1 MATDNTTVYNALG
14 DLPTNYQ
21 AFEDDTTSATDADK
35 ERADSLKALYENE
48 DAIVNMCSVVGA
60 VIWQSWQKRSSTTK
74 QNNLFNAIAAIIAED
89 SKNSGTTNSTSS
101 WEAKLENF
109 FNFSWIDK
117 WFGKNKK
124 EQVEHLSEFQQQAL
138 TSLQN
143 IDKIMSMITF
153 DATTDDNIAE
163 IALVTTDLHDKLE
176 TFINEQLSGTSLVI
190 DGLVDISDAINSQ
203 QTAASELILDSII
216 EMTTSINDLKDKVID
231 LLSDVYL
238 QMLDSSP
245 ATSSTSVSNFIE
257 ADTNKVALA
266 LSDVQTI
273 VDAVLEDTIKNL
285 ALIASTTESIL
296 EHLQQNEAVNV
307 PAQKDI
313 NEPLKLSIE
322 GKEAVVSAY
331 DNLLGT
337 LSTLTDKKKASIYRG
352 LAMLDDIVDKL
363 AKVNPK
369 FEKTLNQTAD
379 IAISVG
385 TKIKE
390 NSNAIEQL
398 NVLIGRLEIFVNTGS
413 KIGGAIAKFGLS
425 MVAFA
430 GSLFLMTKLVTLE
443 SLGIFALTALTI
455 YGSMKLFEK
464 VDAAQVLKVSASL
477 LIFSAG
483 LATLALTLSLVP
495 KVLDANALLNVA
507 LVGMTVVGLIYAIRW
522 AKPAQFGKEV
532 LLLSASVAT
541 LVLAFALG
549 GEVMRESWQDALMIV
564 SFVVALGVAVGFA
577 NRIAGG
583 KTADG
588 KGMALGVMGISASIA
603 ILGLAI
609 WGWHQVVPS
618 WEYAIAPV
626 GCMLALAGAMA
637 VVGKTVG
644 SGKDALN
651 IGIGMALMS
660 ASVGILA
667 LALLPWNLVDTE
679 SAVKAGIG
687 VAMIATALGVLN
699 AFGNKRGGI
708 MQSAIGLAIASAS
721 VAVLGAAL
729 LIWNNVDTESAVT
742 AGLFLA
748 ALTGAVL
755 LLGKDSKSSMLGG
768 VALAIAAASTVIFA
782 TGLLMAQDVP
792 LEAYLQFGLFIAAV
806 SGTAIGLGAVA
817 SMALLGG
824 AALLV
829 IGGATLVFA
838 NAMQKVGDSNIEW
851 SQIGQLATIMGG
863 LALVATGVGNPFTV
877 GFTLAGAAALA
888 VVGTATL
895 QFAKAIKAV
904 SDTNL
909 SPKELQNIGDSLA
922 SFIDIV
928 LTAISRNSDKLK
940 DAEKGIEALSDLGT
954 LIYNLSEGL
963 KGMADLVFP
972 KYGVR
977 NGKLVITDIIDMNEA
992 IPKIGANI
1000 AVLLKA
1006 LEEPLIRIGEQG
1018 AWYSGGNK
1026 VKRGIDALAGIGDVF
1041 VPLAEG
1047 IIKMSQLQF
1056 VQYEVK
1062 DGKLVPVRVF
1072 TEEETE
1078 QAIKS
1083 IGPNIAMLL
1092 SALEEPLAKIG
1103 ESGTWFNKNHTKK
1116 GVQALAEIGKVFS
1129 PITDLL
1135 DAVSKNPKFSNDW
1148 IKEEF
1153 NPAINGI
1160 LTTISDIAK
1169 RVNDSDEIDIDL
1181 LKERIET
1188 LDSLVGMYKKIGQ
1201 QATDNVKFAD
1211 SFKQVNSSLDKL
1223 NLDKLSKFVTQF
1235 KTLQSKSIVDSIT
1248 GLAQSINGPLTAAL
1262 EKLFAK
1268 LEQAINKLNLP
1279 VGQSASSNMPALSTN
1294 FAQTTNSNNSQTQKL
1309 PIQSFGSGKEIPED
1323 VNLSDVYMI
1332 LSELYDTIT
1341 GVGIRVY

>member
-1 MATDNTTVYNALG
+1 MATDSSTVYNALG

-21 AFEDDTTSATDADK
+21 AFENDSTSATDSDK
-35 ERADSLKALYENE
+35 ERADSLKQLYENE

-60 VIWQSWQKRSSTTK
+60 VIWQSWQKRGSTNK

-89 SKNSGTTNSTSS
+89 SKSGNANSNSS
-101 WEAKLENF
+101 WEAKLESF
-109 FNFSWIDK
+109 FNFGWIDK
-117 WFGKNKK
+117 WFGKNKQ
-124 EQVEHLSEFQQQAL
+124 EQVETLTSFQQEAL

-143 IDKIMSMITF
+143 IDKVLSMMTF
-153 DATTDDNIAE
+153 DKTTDDNIAE
-163 IALVTTDLHDKLE
+163 IA
-176 TFINEQLSGTSLVI
+176 
-190 DGLVDISDAINSQ
+190 
-203 QTAASELILDSII
+203 TAATDIHNVLSKFIDNETAANDVMLEGFVELGNSVN
-216 EMTTSINDLKDKVID
+216 EFKVKVLKALNAKDFEG
-231 LLSDVYL
+231 
-238 QMLDSSP
+238 
-245 ATSSTSVSNFIE
+245 STSVSNWFE
-257 ADTNKVALA
+257 ADLQQTNVYLA
-266 LSDVQTI
+266 S
-273 VDAVLEDTIKNL
+273 
-285 ALIASTTESIL
+285 IANTTQSIL
-296 EHLQQNEAVNV
+296 NELQQIDSGKSSFQQ
-307 PAQKDI
+307 AQNA
-313 NEPLKLSIE
+313 NEPIKLSIE

-337 LSTLTDKKKASIYRG
+337 LSTLTEKKRATIYRG

-363 AKVNPK
+363 AKINPK

-390 NSNAIEQL
+390 NSGAIDQL
-398 NVLIGRLEIFVNTGS
+398 NVLIGKLETFVNTGA
-413 KIGGAIAKFGLS
+413 KIGGAIAKFGLGI
-425 MVAFA
+425 VAFA
-430 GSLFLMTKLVTLE
+430 GSVFLMSKMVTLE
-443 SLGIFALTALTI
+443 SLGMFALTALAVW
-455 YGSMKLFEK
+455 GSMKLFET
-464 VDAAQVLKVSASL
+464 VDAAQVLKVTASL
-477 LIFSAG
+477 ALFSVS

-495 KVLDANALLNVA
+495 QVLNAEALVNIALLGV
-507 LVGMTVVGLIYAIRW
+507 TVVGLIYMVRW
-522 AKPAQFGKEV
+522 AKPAEFGKEV
-532 LLLSASVAT
+532 LLLSAGVAT

-549 GEVMRESWQDALMIV
+549 GQVMRESWQDAMMIV
-564 SFVVALGVAVGFA
+564 SFVLALGVAVGLA

-626 GCMLALAGAMA
+626 GCMIALAGAMA
-637 VVGKTVG
+637 LVGKMVG

-651 IGIGMALMS
+651 IGIGMAIMS

-679 SAVKAGIG
+679 SAIKAAVG
-687 VAMIATALGVLN
+687 VAIIATSLGVLN
-699 AFGNKRGGI
+699 ALGNKQGGI

-721 VAVLGAAL
+721 VAVLGASL
-729 LIWNNVDTESAVT
+729 LIWNNVSTESAVT
-742 AGLFLA
+742 AGIFLA

-755 LLGKDSKSSMLGG
+755 LLGKDAKSSMLGG
-768 VALAIAAASTVIFA
+768 TALAIAAVSTVIFA
-782 TGLLMAQDVP
+782 AGLIMAQNVP

-806 SGTAIGLGAVA
+806 SGAAIGLGAVA

-877 GFTLAGAAALA
+877 AFTLAGAAALV

-922 SFIDIV
+922 SFIDVV
-928 LTAISRNSDKLK
+928 LTAISKNSDKLK
-940 DAEKGIEALSDLGT
+940 DAKAGIEALADLGT

-972 KYGVR
+972 KYSVKD
-977 NGKLVITDIIDMNEA
+977 GKLVITGIVDMNEA
-992 IPKIGANI
+992 VPKIGQNI
-1000 AVLLKA
+1000 GVLL
-1006 LEEPLIRIGEQG
+1006 
-1018 AWYSGGNK
+1018 
-1026 VKRGIDALAGIGDVF
+1026 DALADPLAEIGARGTWFKGNDVKKGIKALTGIGDVF
-1041 VPLAEG
+1041 VPLADG
-1047 IIKMSQLQF
+1047 LMKMAQLQF
-1056 VQYEVK
+1056 VEYEVR
-1062 DGKLVPVRVF
+1062 DGKLVPVRMLDAKD
-1072 TEEETE
+1072 E
-1078 QAIKS
+1078 IPK
-1083 IGPNIAMLL
+1083 IGHNIAWLL
-1092 SALEEPLAKIG
+1092 GELEKPLAKIG

-1116 GVQALAEIGKVFS
+1116 GIQALSEIGKVFS
-1129 PITDLL
+1129 PITELL
-1135 DAVSKNPKFSNDW
+1135 EATSKNPKFSNKWVQD
-1148 IKEEF
+1148 EF
-1153 NPAINGI
+1153 APAVEGI

-1169 RVNDSDEIDIDL
+1169 RVNDSDDIDIDL
-1181 LKERIET
+1181 LKERIAT
-1188 LDSLVGMYKKIGQ
+1188 LDNLVGMYKKISA

-1211 SFKQVNSSLDKL
+1211 SFQQVNSSLDKL

-1262 EKLFAK
+1262 EKLFTK

-1279 VGQSASSNMPALSTN
+1279 VGQQSSTYTPALSQN
-1294 FAQTTNSNNSQTQKL
+1294 FAQTNSQSQNNSPNMKL
-1309 PIQSFGSGKEIPED
+1309 QSFGSGIELPD
-1323 VNLSDVYMI
+1323 NVSLMDVYAI
-1332 LSELYDTIT
+1332 LMEINDTLT
-1341 GVGIRVY
+1341 STGIRVYS

>member
-35 ERADSLKALYENE
+35 ARADSLKALYENE

-60 VIWQSWQKRSSTTK
+60 VIWQSWKKRSSTAK
-74 QNNLFNAIAAIIAED
+74 HNNLFNAIAAIIAED
-89 SKNSGTTNSTSS
+89 SKKSGISNATTS

-124 EQVEHLSEFQQQAL
+124 EQAEQLSEFQQQAL
-138 TSLQN
+138 TSLQSIDKVVELLTFAQIKDSN
-143 IDKIMSMITF
+143 IDLIAIATDALHAKLSAFIENTNAANEFIIDEIVDWKAKFIEALSTSTNNQNNDNVQSNVTNIESINLSNLQKSTQSGF
-153 DATTDDNIAE
+153 DIVNNHLQQLAK
-163 IALVTTDLHDKLE
+163 TTDLILE
-176 TFINEQLSGTSLVI
+176 WL
-190 DGLVDISDAINSQ
+190 
-203 QTAASELILDSII
+203 LDS
-216 EMTTSINDLKDKVID
+216 E
-231 LLSDVYL
+231 
-238 QMLDSSP
+238 
-245 ATSSTSVSNFIE
+245 STST
-257 ADTNKVALA
+257 ADAQIK
-266 LSDVQTI
+266 
-273 VDAVLEDTIKNL
+273 EDTVKSQDTSQPI
-285 ALIASTTESIL
+285 
-296 EHLQQNEAVNV
+296 
-307 PAQKDI
+307 
-313 NEPLKLSIE
+313 KLSIE

-413 KIGGAIAKFGLS
+413 KIGGAIVKFGLG

-430 GSLFLMTKLVTLE
+430 GSLFLMSKMVTLE
-443 SLGIFALTALTI
+443 SLGMFALTALTI

-495 KVLDANALLNVA
+495 KVLDTNALLNVA
-507 LVGMTVVGLIYAIRW
+507 LVGLTVVGLIYAIRW
-522 AKPAQFGKEV
+522 AKPAEFGKEV

-564 SFVVALGVAVGFA
+564 SFVVALGVAIGLA

-637 VVGKTVG
+637 VVGKTIG

-699 AFGNKRGGI
+699 ALGNKRGGI

-721 VAVLGAAL
+721 VAVLGASL
-729 LIWNNVDTESAVT
+729 LIWNNVSTESAVT

-755 LLGKDSKSSMLGG
+755 LLGKDSKSSMLGSA
-768 VALAIAAASTVIFA
+768 ALAIAAASTVIFA

-806 SGTAIGLGAVA
+806 SGAAIGLGAVA

-851 SQIGQLATIMGG
+851 KQIGQLATIMGG

-877 GFTLAGAAALA
+877 GFTLAGAAALV

-922 SFIDIV
+922 AFIDIV

-977 NGKLVITDIIDMNEA
+977 DGKLVITDVIDMNEA

-1006 LEEPLIRIGEQG
+1006 LEEPLIHIGEQG

-1072 TEEETE
+1072 TEEETKK
-1078 QAIKS
+1078 AIKD
-1083 IGPNIAMLL
+1083 IGPNIAMILT
-1092 SALEEPLAKIG
+1092 ALEEPLAKIG

-1148 IKEEF
+1148 IKTEF

-1223 NLDKLSKFVTQF
+1223 NIDKLSKFVTQF

-1323 VNLSDVYMI
+1323 VSLSDVYMI

-1341 GVGIRVY
+1341 SVGIRVY

>member
-60 VIWQSWQKRSSTTK
+60 VIWQSWKKRSSTAK
-74 QNNLFNAIAAIIAED
+74 HNNLFNAIAAIIAED
-89 SKNSGTTNSTSS
+89 SKKSGISNTTTS

-124 EQVEHLSEFQQQAL
+124 EQAEQLSEFQQQAL
-138 TSLQN
+138 TSLQSIDKVVELLTFAQVKDSN
-143 IDKIMSMITF
+143 IDLIAIATDALHAKLSIFIKNTNAANELIIDEIVDLKTKFIDALSTSTSDNQNNDNTQSNVTNIESINLSNLQKSTQSGF
-153 DATTDDNIAE
+153 DIANE
-163 IALVTTDLHDKLE
+163 QLQQLAKTTDLILE
-176 TFINEQLSGTSLVI
+176 WL
-190 DGLVDISDAINSQ
+190 
-203 QTAASELILDSII
+203 LDS
-216 EMTTSINDLKDKVID
+216 E
-231 LLSDVYL
+231 
-238 QMLDSSP
+238 
-245 ATSSTSVSNFIE
+245 STST
-257 ADTNKVALA
+257 ADAQIK
-266 LSDVQTI
+266 
-273 VDAVLEDTIKNL
+273 EDTVKSQDTSQPI
-285 ALIASTTESIL
+285 
-296 EHLQQNEAVNV
+296 
-307 PAQKDI
+307 
-313 NEPLKLSIE
+313 KLSIE

-337 LSTLTDKKKASIYRG
+337 LSTLTDKKKVSIYRG

-413 KIGGAIAKFGLS
+413 KIGGAIAKFGLG

-443 SLGIFALTALTI
+443 SLGMFALTALTI

-507 LVGMTVVGLIYAIRW
+507 LVGLTVVGLIYAIRW
-522 AKPAQFGKEV
+522 AKPAEFGKEV

-564 SFVVALGVAVGFA
+564 SFVVALGVAVGLA

-588 KGMALGVMGISASIA
+588 KAMALGVMGISASIA

-637 VVGKTVG
+637 VVGKTIG

-687 VAMIATALGVLN
+687 VALIATALGVLN
-699 AFGNKRGGI
+699 ALGNKRGGI

-768 VALAIAAASTVIFA
+768 AALAIAAASTVIFA

-792 LEAYLQFGLFIAAV
+792 LEAYLQFGLFIAAA
-806 SGTAIGLGAVA
+806 SGAAIGLGAVA

-851 SQIGQLATIMGG
+851 KQIGQLATIMGG

-877 GFTLAGAAALA
+877 GFTLAGAAALV

-909 SPKELQNIGDSLA
+909 SPKELQNIGNSLA

-977 NGKLVITDIIDMNEA
+977 DGKLVITDIIDMNEA

-1072 TEEETE
+1072 TEEETK
-1078 QAIKS
+1078 QAIKD

-1135 DAVSKNPKFSNDW
+1135 DAVSKNPKFSNEW
-1148 IKEEF
+1148 IKTEF

-1248 GLAQSINGPLTAAL
+1248 GLAQSINGPLTVAL

-1268 LEQAINKLNLP
+1268 LEQAISKLNLP

-1294 FAQTTNSNNSQTQKL
+1294 FTQTTNSNNSQTQKL

-1323 VNLSDVYMI
+1323 VSLSDVYMI

>member
-21 AFEDDTTSATDADK
+21 AFEDDTTSATDADQ
-35 ERADSLKALYENE
+35 ERADSLKELYENE
-48 DAIVNMCSVVGA
+48 NAIVNMCSVVGA
-60 VIWQSWQKRSSTTK
+60 VIWQSWQKRSSTK
-74 QNNLFNAIAAIIAED
+74 KDNNLFNAIAAIIAED
-89 SKNSGTTNSTSS
+89 SKNGNNTSGSTS

-124 EQVEHLSEFQQQAL
+124 EQVEQLSDFQQQAL
-138 TSLQN
+138 TSLQS
-143 IDKIMSMITF
+143 IDKIASLLTF
-153 DATTDDNIAE
+153 AEVKDSNIDLIAIATDSLHTKLSAFIDNTNAANELIIDEIVDWKAKFMESLNNANVSDNLSNATTNQFEDSNN
-163 IALVTTDLHDKLE
+163 ALQQLAKTTDLILE
-176 TFINEQLSGTSLVI
+176 WLMYN
-190 DGLVDISDAINSQ
+190 D
-203 QTAASELILDSII
+203 DSNKS
-216 EMTTSINDLKDKVID
+216 TV
-231 LLSDVYL
+231 
-238 QMLDSSP
+238 QDSST
-245 ATSSTSVSNFIE
+245 AQDTSQPI
-257 ADTNKVALA
+257 
-266 LSDVQTI
+266 
-273 VDAVLEDTIKNL
+273 
-285 ALIASTTESIL
+285 
-296 EHLQQNEAVNV
+296 
-307 PAQKDI
+307 
-313 NEPLKLSIE
+313 KLSIE

-337 LSTLTDKKKASIYRG
+337 LSTLTEKKRATIYRG

-385 TKIKE
+385 VKIKE

-398 NVLIGRLEIFVNTGS
+398 NVLIGKLESFVNTGA
-413 KIGGAIAKFGLS
+413 KIGGAIAKFGLG

-430 GSLFLMTKLVTLE
+430 GSLFLMSKMTTLE
-443 SLGIFALTALTI
+443 SIGMFALTALTI
-455 YGSMKLFEK
+455 YGSMKLFET

-477 LIFSAG
+477 LLFSAS

-522 AKPAQFGKEV
+522 AKPAEFGKEV
-532 LLLSASVAT
+532 LMLSAGVAT

-549 GEVMRESWQDALMIV
+549 GQVMRESWQDALMIV
-564 SFVVALGVAVGFA
+564 SFVLALGVAVGLA

-618 WEYAIAPV
+618 WEYAVAPV
-626 GCMLALAGAMA
+626 SCMLALALAMA
-637 VVGKTVG
+637 TVGKTVG

-651 IGIGMALMS
+651 IGLGMAIMS

-687 VAMIATALGVLN
+687 VALIATALGTLN
-699 AFGNKRGGI
+699 ALGNKRGGI

-721 VAVLGAAL
+721 IAVLGAAL

-768 VALAIAAASTVIFA
+768 AALAIAAASTVIFA
-782 TGLLMAQDVP
+782 TGLLMAQNVP

-806 SGTAIGLGAVA
+806 SGAAIGLGAVA

-877 GFTLAGAAALA
+877 GFTLAGAAALV

-909 SPKELQNIGDSLA
+909 SPKQLQSIGDSLA
-922 SFIDIV
+922 SFIDII
-928 LTAISRNSDKLK
+928 LTAISKNSDKLK

-972 KYGVR
+972 KYSVR
-977 NGKLVITDIIDMNEA
+977 DGKLVITDIIDMNEA
-992 IPKIGANI
+992 IPKIGTNI
-1000 AVLLKA
+1000 GILL
-1006 LEEPLIRIGEQG
+1006 
-1018 AWYSGGNK
+1018 
-1026 VKRGIDALAGIGDVF
+1026 DALADPLAQIGARGTWYKGNDVKKGIKALTGIGDVF
-1041 VPLAEG
+1041 VPLADG
-1047 IIKMSQLQF
+1047 LMKMAQLQF
-1056 VQYEVK
+1056 VEYEVR
-1062 DGKLVPVRVF
+1062 DGKLVPVRMLDAKDEVP
-1072 TEEETE
+1072 
-1078 QAIKS
+1078 K
-1083 IGPNIAMLL
+1083 IGANIAWLL
-1092 SALEEPLAKIG
+1092 GELEKPLAKIG

-1116 GVQALAEIGKVFS
+1116 GIQALAEIGKVFS
-1129 PITDLL
+1129 PITELL
-1135 DAVSKNPKFSNDW
+1135 DAASKNPNFSNKWVQD
-1148 IKEEF
+1148 EF
-1153 NPAINGI
+1153 APAVEGI

-1169 RVNDSDEIDIDL
+1169 RVNDSDDIDIDL

-1188 LDSLVGMYKKIGQ
+1188 LDSLVGMYKKLGQ
-1201 QATDNVKFAD
+1201 QATDNVKFAE
-1211 SFKQVNSSLDKL
+1211 SFQQVNSSLDKL

-1262 EKLFAK
+1262 EKLFDK

-1279 VGQSASSNMPALSTN
+1279 VGQSSSLNMPALSTN
-1294 FAQTTNSNNSQTQKL
+1294 SAQTNAQTQNSQQRL
-1309 PIQSFGSGKEIPED
+1309 PMQNFGSGQEMPVD
-1323 VNLSDVYMI
+1323 VSLSDVYMI
-1332 LSELYDTIT
+1332 LTEIYNTMT

>member
-60 VIWQSWQKRSSTTK
+60 VIWQSWKKRSSTAK
-74 QNNLFNAIAAIIAED
+74 HNNLFNAIAAIIAED
-89 SKNSGTTNSTSS
+89 SKKSGISNATTS

-124 EQVEHLSEFQQQAL
+124 EQAEQLSEFQQQAL
-138 TSLQN
+138 TSLQSIDKVVELLTFAQIKDSN
-143 IDKIMSMITF
+143 IDLIAIAT
-153 DATTDDNIAE
+153 DA
-163 IALVTTDLHDKLE
+163 LHAKLSI
-176 TFINEQLSGTSLVI
+176 FIKNT
-190 DGLVDISDAINSQ
+190 N
-203 QTAASELILDSII
+203 AANELIIDEIV
-216 EMTTSINDLKDKVID
+216 DLKTKFID
-231 LLSDVYL
+231 AL
-238 QMLDSSP
+238 
-245 ATSSTSVSNFIE
+245 STSTSDNQNNDNVQSNI
-257 ADTNKVALA
+257 TN
-266 LSDVQTI
+266 
-273 VDAVLEDTIKNL
+273 LENTNL
-285 ALIASTTESIL
+285 LNLQNATQSGFDIAN
-296 EHLQQNEAVNV
+296 EHLQQLTQTTDLILEWLLDSESASTADAQIKEDAVKSQDTSQ
-307 PAQKDI
+307 PI
-313 NEPLKLSIE
+313 KLSIE

-390 NSNAIEQL
+390 NSNAIEQI

-413 KIGGAIAKFGLS
+413 KIGGAIVKFGLG

-430 GSLFLMTKLVTLE
+430 GSLFLMSKMVTLE
-443 SLGIFALTALTI
+443 SLGMFALTALTI

-483 LATLALTLSLVP
+483 IATLALTLSLVP

-507 LVGMTVVGLIYAIRW
+507 LVGLTVVGLIYAIRW
-522 AKPAQFGKEV
+522 AKPAEFGKEV

-637 VVGKTVG
+637 VVGKTIG

-687 VAMIATALGVLN
+687 VALIATALGVLN
-699 AFGNKRGGI
+699 ALGNKRGGI

-721 VAVLGAAL
+721 VAVLGASL
-729 LIWNNVDTESAVT
+729 LIWNNVSTESAVT

-755 LLGKDSKSSMLGG
+755 LLGKDSKSSMLGSA
-768 VALAIAAASTVIFA
+768 ALAIAAASTVIFA

-806 SGTAIGLGAVA
+806 SGAAIGLGAVA

-851 SQIGQLATIMGG
+851 KQIGQLATIMGG

-877 GFTLAGAAALA
+877 GFTLAGAAALV

-922 SFIDIV
+922 AFIDIV

-940 DAEKGIEALSDLGT
+940 DAKKGIEALSDLGT

-977 NGKLVITDIIDMNEA
+977 DGKLVITDVIDMNEA

-1072 TEEETE
+1072 TEEETK

-1135 DAVSKNPKFSNDW
+1135 DAVSKNPKFSNEW
-1148 IKEEF
+1148 IKTEF

-1201 QATDNVKFAD
+1201 QATDNVKFAE
-1211 SFKQVNSSLDKL
+1211 SFQQVNNSLDKL

>member
-60 VIWQSWQKRSSTTK
+60 VIWQSWKKRSSTAK
-74 QNNLFNAIAAIIAED
+74 HNNLFNAIAAIIAED
-89 SKNSGTTNSTSS
+89 SKKSGISNATTS

-124 EQVEHLSEFQQQAL
+124 EQAEQLSDFQQQAL
-138 TSLQN
+138 TSLQSIDKVVELLTFAQVKDSN
-143 IDKIMSMITF
+143 IDLIAI
-153 DATTDDNIAE
+153 ATDSLHAKLSAFIENTNAANEFIIDE
-163 IALVTTDLHDKLE
+163 IV
-176 TFINEQLSGTSLVI
+176 
-190 DGLVDISDAINSQ
+190 
-203 QTAASELILDSII
+203 
-216 EMTTSINDLKDKVID
+216 DLKTKFID
-231 LLSDVYL
+231 AL
-238 QMLDSSP
+238 
-245 ATSSTSVSNFIE
+245 STSTSDNQNNDNVQSNV
-257 ADTNKVALA
+257 TN
-266 LSDVQTI
+266 
-273 VDAVLEDTIKNL
+273 LESTNL
-285 ALIASTTESIL
+285 LNLQNATQSGFDIAN
-296 EHLQQNEAVNV
+296 EHLQQLTQTTDLILEWLLDSESTSTADAQIKEDAVKSQDTSQ
-307 PAQKDI
+307 PI
-313 NEPLKLSIE
+313 KLSIE

-398 NVLIGRLEIFVNTGS
+398 NVLIGRLEIFVNTGA
-413 KIGGAIAKFGLS
+413 KIGGAIAKFGLG

-443 SLGIFALTALTI
+443 SLGMFALTALTI

-495 KVLDANALLNVA
+495 KVLDTNALLNVA
-507 LVGMTVVGLIYAIRW
+507 LVGLTVVGLIYAIRW
-522 AKPAQFGKEV
+522 AKPAEFGKEV

-549 GEVMRESWQDALMIV
+549 GEVMHESWQDALMIV
-564 SFVVALGVAVGFA
+564 SFVVALGVAVGLA

-583 KTADG
+583 KAADG

-637 VVGKTVG
+637 VVGKTIG

-687 VAMIATALGVLN
+687 VALIATALGVLN
-699 AFGNKRGGI
+699 ALGNKRGGI

-721 VAVLGAAL
+721 VAVLGASL
-729 LIWNNVDTESAVT
+729 LIWNNVSTESAVT

-755 LLGKDSKSSMLGG
+755 LLGKDSKSSMLGSA
-768 VALAIAAASTVIFA
+768 ALAIAAASTVIFA

-806 SGTAIGLGAVA
+806 SGAAIGLGAVA

-851 SQIGQLATIMGG
+851 KQIGQLATIMGG

-877 GFTLAGAAALA
+877 GFTFAGAAALV

-922 SFIDIV
+922 AFIDIV

-940 DAEKGIEALSDLGT
+940 DAKKGIEALSDLGT

-977 NGKLVITDIIDMNEA
+977 DGKLVITDVIDMNEA

-1072 TEEETE
+1072 TEEETK

-1135 DAVSKNPKFSNDW
+1135 DAVSKNPKFSNEW
-1148 IKEEF
+1148 IKTEF

-1201 QATDNVKFAD
+1201 QATDNVKFAE
-1211 SFKQVNSSLDKL
+1211 SFQQVNNSLDKL

-1332 LSELYDTIT
+1332 LSELYDTII

>member
-60 VIWQSWQKRSSTTK
+60 VIWQSWKKRSSATK

-124 EQVEHLSEFQQQAL
+124 EQAEQLSEFQQQAL
-138 TSLQN
+138 TSLQSIDKVVELLTFAQVKDSN
-143 IDKIMSMITF
+143 IDLIAIAT
-153 DATTDDNIAE
+153 DALHAKLSLFIKNTNAANELIIDE
-163 IALVTTDLHDKLE
+163 IADLKTKFIDALSTSTSDNQNNDNTQSNVTNIESINLLNLQKSTQSGFDIVNNHLQQLAKTTDLILE
-176 TFINEQLSGTSLVI
+176 WL
-190 DGLVDISDAINSQ
+190 
-203 QTAASELILDSII
+203 LDS
-216 EMTTSINDLKDKVID
+216 E
-231 LLSDVYL
+231 
-238 QMLDSSP
+238 
-245 ATSSTSVSNFIE
+245 STST
-257 ADTNKVALA
+257 ADAQIKE
-266 LSDVQTI
+266 
-273 VDAVLEDTIKNL
+273 DAVKSQDTSQPI
-285 ALIASTTESIL
+285 
-296 EHLQQNEAVNV
+296 
-307 PAQKDI
+307 
-313 NEPLKLSIE
+313 KLSIE

-398 NVLIGRLEIFVNTGS
+398 NVLIGKLETFVNTGS
-413 KIGGAIAKFGLS
+413 KIGGAITKFGLG

-443 SLGIFALTALTI
+443 SLGMFALTALTI

-495 KVLDANALLNVA
+495 KVLDENALLNVA
-507 LVGMTVVGLIYAIRW
+507 LVGLTVVGLIYAIRW
-522 AKPAQFGKEV
+522 AKPAEFGKEV

-549 GEVMRESWQDALMIV
+549 GEVMRESWQDAMMIV
-564 SFVVALGVAVGFA
+564 SFVLALGVAVGLA

-583 KTADG
+583 KAADG

-637 VVGKTVG
+637 VVGKTIG

-687 VAMIATALGVLN
+687 VALIATALGVLN
-699 AFGNKRGGI
+699 ALGNKHGGI

-721 VAVLGAAL
+721 VAVLGASL
-729 LIWNNVDTESAVT
+729 LIWNNVSTESAVT

-768 VALAIAAASTVIFA
+768 AALAIAAASTVIFA

-806 SGTAIGLGAVA
+806 SGAAIGLGAVA

-877 GFTLAGAAALA
+877 GFTLAGAAALV

-977 NGKLVITDIIDMNEA
+977 DGKLVITDIIDMNEA

-1072 TEEETE
+1072 TEEETK

-1135 DAVSKNPKFSNDW
+1135 DAVSKNPKFSNEW
-1148 IKEEF
+1148 IKTEF

-1201 QATDNVKFAD
+1201 QATDNVKFAE
-1211 SFKQVNSSLDKL
+1211 SFQQVNSSLDKL

-1248 GLAQSINGPLTAAL
+1248 GLAQSINGPLTTAL

-1294 FAQTTNSNNSQTQKL
+1294 FAQTANSNNSQTQKL
-1309 PIQSFGSGKEIPED
+1309 PIQSFGSDKEIPED
-1323 VNLSDVYMI
+1323 VSLSDVYMI

>member
-60 VIWQSWQKRSSTTK
+60 VIWQSWKKRSSATK

-89 SKNSGTTNSTSS
+89 SKKSGTSNATTS

-124 EQVEHLSEFQQQAL
+124 EQAEQLSEFQQQAL
-138 TSLQN
+138 TSLQSIDKVVELLTFAQVKDSN
-143 IDKIMSMITF
+143 IDLIAIAADSIQSALSKFIENTNAANELVIDEMIRLTESIVDWKSKFIEDLSKESLSTSTNNQSNDNVQNNVTNLESISLSNLQNATQSGF
-153 DATTDDNIAE
+153 DIANDHLQQL
-163 IALVTTDLHDKLE
+163 AKTTDLILE
-176 TFINEQLSGTSLVI
+176 WL
-190 DGLVDISDAINSQ
+190 
-203 QTAASELILDSII
+203 LDS
-216 EMTTSINDLKDKVID
+216 E
-231 LLSDVYL
+231 
-238 QMLDSSP
+238 
-245 ATSSTSVSNFIE
+245 STST
-257 ADTNKVALA
+257 ADAQIKEDVAK
-266 LSDVQTI
+266 SQ
-273 VDAVLEDTIKNL
+273 DTSQPI
-285 ALIASTTESIL
+285 
-296 EHLQQNEAVNV
+296 
-307 PAQKDI
+307 
-313 NEPLKLSIE
+313 KLSIE

-398 NVLIGRLEIFVNTGS
+398 NVLIGKLETFVNTGS
-413 KIGGAIAKFGLS
+413 KIGGAITKFGLG

-443 SLGIFALTALTI
+443 SLGMFALTALTI

-464 VDAAQVLKVSASL
+464 VDVAQVLKVSTSL

-522 AKPAQFGKEV
+522 AKPAEFGKEV

-549 GEVMRESWQDALMIV
+549 GEVMRESWQDAMMIV
-564 SFVVALGVAVGFA
+564 SFVLALGVAVGLA

-583 KTADG
+583 KAADG

-637 VVGKTVG
+637 VVGKTIG

-687 VAMIATALGVLN
+687 VALIATALGVLN
-699 AFGNKRGGI
+699 ALGNKRGGI

-721 VAVLGAAL
+721 VAVLGASL
-729 LIWNNVDTESAVT
+729 LIWNNVSTESAVT
-742 AGLFLA
+742 AGIFLA

-768 VALAIAAASTVIFA
+768 AALAIAAASTVIFA

-806 SGTAIGLGAVA
+806 SGAAIGLGAVA

-824 AALLV
+824 TALLV

-877 GFTLAGAAALA
+877 GFTLAGAAALV

-909 SPKELQNIGDSLA
+909 SPKELQNIGNSLA

-977 NGKLVITDIIDMNEA
+977 DGKLVITDVIDMNEA

-1056 VQYEVK
+1056 MKYEVK

-1072 TEEETE
+1072 TEEETKK
-1078 QAIKS
+1078 AIKD
-1083 IGPNIAMLL
+1083 IGPNIAMILT
-1092 SALEEPLAKIG
+1092 ALEEPLAKIG

-1148 IKEEF
+1148 IKTEF

-1188 LDSLVGMYKKIGQ
+1188 LDTLVGMYKKIGQ

-1279 VGQSASSNMPALSTN
+1279 VGQSASSNMSALSTN

>member
-60 VIWQSWQKRSSTTK
+60 VIWQSWKKRSSTAK
-74 QNNLFNAIAAIIAED
+74 HNNLFNAIAAIIAED
-89 SKNSGTTNSTSS
+89 SKKSGTSNTTTS

-124 EQVEHLSEFQQQAL
+124 EQAEQLSEFQQQAL
-138 TSLQN
+138 TSLQSIDKVVELLTFAQIKDSN
-143 IDKIMSMITF
+143 IDLIAIATDALHAKLSIFIKNTNAANELIIDEIVDWKTKFIEVLSTSTSDNQNNDNVQSNVTNLESTNLSNLQNATQSGF
-153 DATTDDNIAE
+153 DIVNNHLQQLAK
-163 IALVTTDLHDKLE
+163 TTDLILE
-176 TFINEQLSGTSLVI
+176 WL
-190 DGLVDISDAINSQ
+190 
-203 QTAASELILDSII
+203 LDS
-216 EMTTSINDLKDKVID
+216 E
-231 LLSDVYL
+231 
-238 QMLDSSP
+238 
-245 ATSSTSVSNFIE
+245 STST
-257 ADTNKVALA
+257 ADAQIKE
-266 LSDVQTI
+266 
-273 VDAVLEDTIKNL
+273 DAVKSQDTSQPI
-285 ALIASTTESIL
+285 
-296 EHLQQNEAVNV
+296 
-307 PAQKDI
+307 
-313 NEPLKLSIE
+313 KLSIE

-413 KIGGAIAKFGLS
+413 KIGGAIAKFGLG

-443 SLGIFALTALTI
+443 SLGMFALTALTI

-507 LVGMTVVGLIYAIRW
+507 LVGLTVVGLIYAIRW
-522 AKPAQFGKEV
+522 AKPAEFGKEV

-549 GEVMRESWQDALMIV
+549 GEVMRESWQDAMMIV
-564 SFVVALGVAVGFA
+564 SFVLALGVAVGLA

-583 KTADG
+583 KAADG

-637 VVGKTVG
+637 VVGKTIG

-651 IGIGMALMS
+651 IGIGMTLMS

-687 VAMIATALGVLN
+687 VAMIATALSVLN
-699 AFGNKRGGI
+699 ALGNKRGGI

-729 LIWNNVDTESAVT
+729 LIWNNVDTESAIT

-755 LLGKDSKSSMLGG
+755 LLGKNSKSSMLGG
-768 VALAIAAASTVIFA
+768 AALAIAAASTVIFA
-782 TGLLMAQDVP
+782 TGLLMAQNVP

-806 SGTAIGLGAVA
+806 SGAAIGLGAVA

-851 SQIGQLATIMGG
+851 KQIGQLATIMGG

-877 GFTLAGAAALA
+877 GFTLAGAAALV

-909 SPKELQNIGDSLA
+909 SPKELQSIGDSLA

-928 LTAISRNSDKLK
+928 LAAISKNSDKLK
-940 DAEKGIEALSDLGT
+940 DAEKGIEALSDLCT

-977 NGKLVITDIIDMNEA
+977 DGKLVITDVIDMNEA

-1006 LEEPLIRIGEQG
+1006 LEDPLAKIGARG
-1018 AWYSGGNK
+1018 TWYTGND
-1026 VKRGIDALAGIGDVF
+1026 VKKGIDALAGIGDVF

-1072 TEEETE
+1072 TEEETKK
-1078 QAIKS
+1078 AIKN
-1083 IGPNIAMLL
+1083 IGPNIAMILT
-1092 SALEEPLAKIG
+1092 ALEEPLAKIG

-1169 RVNDSDEIDIDL
+1169 RVNDSDDIDIDL

-1201 QATDNVKFAD
+1201 QATDNVKFAE
-1211 SFKQVNSSLDKL
+1211 SFQQVNNSLDKL

-1279 VGQSASSNMPALSTN
+1279 IGQSASSNMPALSTN

>member
-60 VIWQSWQKRSSTTK
+60 VIWQSWKKRSSTAK
-74 QNNLFNAIAAIIAED
+74 HNNLFNAIAAIIAED
-89 SKNSGTTNSTSS
+89 SKKSGISNATTS

-124 EQVEHLSEFQQQAL
+124 EQVETLTSFQQEAL

-143 IDKIMSMITF
+143 IDKVVELLTF
-153 DATTDDNIAE
+153 AQVKDSNIDLIAIATDA
-163 IALVTTDLHDKLE
+163 LHAKLSA
-176 TFINEQLSGTSLVI
+176 FIENTNV
-190 DGLVDISDAINSQ
+190 AN
-203 QTAASELILDSII
+203 ELIID
-216 EMTTSINDLKDKVID
+216 EMISL
-231 LLSDVYL
+231 
-238 QMLDSSP
+238 
-245 ATSSTSVSNFIE
+245 
-257 ADTNKVALA
+257 
-266 LSDVQTI
+266 
-273 VDAVLEDTIKNL
+273 
-285 ALIASTTESIL
+285 TESIVDWKTKFIDAL
-296 EHLQQNEAVNV
+296 STSTSDNQNNNNVQSNVTNLESTNLLNLQNATQSGFDIANEHLQQLTQTTDLILEWLLDSESTSTADAQIKEDAVKSQDTSH
-307 PAQKDI
+307 PI
-313 NEPLKLSIE
+313 KLSIE

-379 IAISVG
+379 IAISIG

-398 NVLIGRLEIFVNTGS
+398 NVLIGKLETFVNTGS
-413 KIGGAIAKFGLS
+413 KIGGAIAKFGLG

-443 SLGIFALTALTI
+443 SLGMFALTALTI

-507 LVGMTVVGLIYAIRW
+507 LVGVTMVGLIYMIRW

-532 LLLSASVAT
+532 LILSASVAT

-549 GEVMRESWQDALMIV
+549 GQVMRESWQDAMMIV
-564 SFVVALGVAVGFA
+564 SFVLALGVAVGLA

-583 KTADG
+583 KAADG

-637 VVGKTVG
+637 VVGKTIG

-699 AFGNKRGGI
+699 AFGNKHGGI

-721 VAVLGAAL
+721 VAVLGASL
-729 LIWNNVDTESAVT
+729 LIWNNVSTESAVT
-742 AGLFLA
+742 AGIFLA

-755 LLGKDSKSSMLGG
+755 LLGKDSKASMLGG
-768 VALAIAAASTVIFA
+768 TALAIAAASTVIFA
-782 TGLLMAQDVP
+782 AGLLMAQNVP

-806 SGTAIGLGAVA
+806 SGAAIGLGAVA

-851 SQIGQLATIMGG
+851 KQIGQLATIMGG

-877 GFTLAGAAALA
+877 GFTLAGAAALV

-909 SPKELQNIGDSLA
+909 SPKELQNIGNSLA

-940 DAEKGIEALSDLGT
+940 DAKKGIEALSDLGT

-972 KYGVR
+972 KYAVR
-977 NGKLVITDIIDMNEA
+977 DGKLVITDIIDMNEA
-992 IPKIGANI
+992 IPKIGTNI
-1000 AVLLKA
+1000 GILLDA
-1006 LEEPLIRIGEQG
+1006 LADPLAKIGARG
-1018 AWYSGGNK
+1018 TWYTGND
-1026 VKRGIDALAGIGDVF
+1026 VKKGIDALAGIGDVF

-1072 TEEETE
+1072 TEEET
-1078 QAIKS
+1078 QKAIKS

-1148 IKEEF
+1148 IKTEF

-1201 QATDNVKFAD
+1201 QATDNVKFAE
-1211 SFKQVNSSLDKL
+1211 SFQQVNSSLDKL
-1223 NLDKLSKFVTQF
+1223 NIDKLSKFVTQF

-1294 FAQTTNSNNSQTQKL
+1294 FAQITNSNNSQTQKL

>member
-60 VIWQSWQKRSSTTK
+60 VIWQSWKKRSSTAK
-74 QNNLFNAIAAIIAED
+74 HNNLFNAIAAIIAED
-89 SKNSGTTNSTSS
+89 SKKSGISNATTS

-124 EQVEHLSEFQQQAL
+124 EQAEQLSEFQQQAL
-138 TSLQN
+138 TSLQSIDKVVELLTFAQVKDSN
-143 IDKIMSMITF
+143 IDLIAIATDSLHAKLSAFIENTNAANEFIIDEIVDWKTKFIEVLSTSTSDNQNNDNVQSNITNLESTNLLNLQNATQSGF
-153 DATTDDNIAE
+153 DIVNNHLQQLAK
-163 IALVTTDLHDKLE
+163 TTDLILE
-176 TFINEQLSGTSLVI
+176 WL
-190 DGLVDISDAINSQ
+190 
-203 QTAASELILDSII
+203 LDS
-216 EMTTSINDLKDKVID
+216 E
-231 LLSDVYL
+231 
-238 QMLDSSP
+238 
-245 ATSSTSVSNFIE
+245 STST
-257 ADTNKVALA
+257 ADAQIKE
-266 LSDVQTI
+266 
-273 VDAVLEDTIKNL
+273 DAVKSQDTSQPI
-285 ALIASTTESIL
+285 
-296 EHLQQNEAVNV
+296 
-307 PAQKDI
+307 
-313 NEPLKLSIE
+313 KLSIE

-413 KIGGAIAKFGLS
+413 KIGGAIAKFGLG

-443 SLGIFALTALTI
+443 SLGMFALTALTI

-507 LVGMTVVGLIYAIRW
+507 LVGLTVVGLIYAIRW
-522 AKPAQFGKEV
+522 AKPAEFGKEV

-564 SFVVALGVAVGFA
+564 SFVVALGVAVGLA

-588 KGMALGVMGISASIA
+588 KAMALGVMGISASIA

-626 GCMLALAGAMA
+626 SCMLALAFAMD
-637 VVGKTVG
+637 VVGKTIG

-651 IGIGMALMS
+651 IGIGMTLMS

-699 AFGNKRGGI
+699 ALGNKRGGI

-729 LIWNNVDTESAVT
+729 LIWNNVDTELAVT

-768 VALAIAAASTVIFA
+768 AALAIAAASTVIFA

-806 SGTAIGLGAVA
+806 SGAAIGLGAVA

-851 SQIGQLATIMGG
+851 KQIGQLATIMGG

-877 GFTLAGAAALA
+877 GFTLAGAAALV

-922 SFIDIV
+922 LFIDIV

-977 NGKLVITDIIDMNEA
+977 DGKLVITDIIDMNEA

-1026 VKRGIDALAGIGDVF
+1026 VKRGIDALARIGDVF

-1072 TEEETE
+1072 TEEETK

-1135 DAVSKNPKFSNDW
+1135 DAVSKNPKFSNEW
-1148 IKEEF
+1148 IKTEF

-1201 QATDNVKFAD
+1201 QATDNVKFAE
-1211 SFKQVNSSLDKL
+1211 SFQQVNNSLDKL

-1323 VNLSDVYMI
+1323 VSLSDVYMI

>member
-60 VIWQSWQKRSSTTK
+60 VIWQSWKKRSSATK

-89 SKNSGTTNSTSS
+89 SKKSGTSNTTTS

-124 EQVEHLSEFQQQAL
+124 EQAEQLSEFQQQAL
-138 TSLQN
+138 TSLQSIDKVVELLTFAQIKDSN
-143 IDKIMSMITF
+143 IDLIAIAT
-153 DATTDDNIAE
+153 DALHAKLSLFIKNTNAANELIIDE
-163 IALVTTDLHDKLE
+163 IA
-176 TFINEQLSGTSLVI
+176 
-190 DGLVDISDAINSQ
+190 
-203 QTAASELILDSII
+203 
-216 EMTTSINDLKDKVID
+216 DLKTKFID
-231 LLSDVYL
+231 AL
-238 QMLDSSP
+238 
-245 ATSSTSVSNFIE
+245 STSTSDNQNNDNVQSNV
-257 ADTNKVALA
+257 TNLK
-266 LSDVQTI
+266 ST
-273 VDAVLEDTIKNL
+273 NL
-285 ALIASTTESIL
+285 LNLQNATQSGFDIAN
-296 EHLQQNEAVNV
+296 EHLQQLTQTTDLILEWLLDSESTSTADAQIKEDAVKSQDASQ
-307 PAQKDI
+307 PI
-313 NEPLKLSIE
+313 KLSIE

-398 NVLIGRLEIFVNTGS
+398 NVLIGKLETFVNTGS
-413 KIGGAIAKFGLS
+413 KIGGAIAKFGLG

-443 SLGIFALTALTI
+443 SLGMFALTALTI

-522 AKPAQFGKEV
+522 AKPAEFGKEV

-549 GEVMRESWQDALMIV
+549 GEVMRESWQDAMMIV
-564 SFVVALGVAVGFA
+564 SFVLALGVAVGLA

-588 KGMALGVMGISASIA
+588 KAMALGVMGISASIA

-637 VVGKTVG
+637 VVGKTIG

-679 SAVKAGIG
+679 SAVKASIG

-699 AFGNKRGGI
+699 ALGNRRGGI

-768 VALAIAAASTVIFA
+768 AALAIAAASTVIFA

-806 SGTAIGLGAVA
+806 SGAAIGLGAVA

-877 GFTLAGAAALA
+877 GFTLAGAAALV

-909 SPKELQNIGDSLA
+909 SPKELQNIGNSLA

-977 NGKLVITDIIDMNEA
+977 DGKLVITDVIDMNEA

-1072 TEEETE
+1072 TEEET
-1078 QAIKS
+1078 QKAIKS

-1148 IKEEF
+1148 IKMEF

-1201 QATDNVKFAD
+1201 QATDNVKFAE
-1211 SFKQVNSSLDKL
+1211 SFQQVNSSLDKL

>member
-60 VIWQSWQKRSSTTK
+60 VIWQSWKKRSSTSK
-74 QNNLFNAIAAIIAED
+74 HNNLFNAIAAIIAED
-89 SKNSGTTNSTSS
+89 SKKSGISNATTS

-124 EQVEHLSEFQQQAL
+124 EQAEQLSEFQQQAL
-138 TSLQN
+138 TSLQSIDKVVELLTFAQIKDSN
-143 IDKIMSMITF
+143 IDLIAIAT
-153 DATTDDNIAE
+153 DA
-163 IALVTTDLHDKLE
+163 LHAKLSI
-176 TFINEQLSGTSLVI
+176 FIKNT
-190 DGLVDISDAINSQ
+190 N
-203 QTAASELILDSII
+203 AANELIIDEIV
-216 EMTTSINDLKDKVID
+216 DLKTKFID
-231 LLSDVYL
+231 AL
-238 QMLDSSP
+238 
-245 ATSSTSVSNFIE
+245 STSTSDNQNNDNVQSNV
-257 ADTNKVALA
+257 TN
-266 LSDVQTI
+266 
-273 VDAVLEDTIKNL
+273 LESTNL
-285 ALIASTTESIL
+285 LNLQNATQSGFDIAN
-296 EHLQQNEAVNV
+296 EHLQQLTQTTDLILEWLLDSESTSTADAQIKEDAVKSQDTSQ
-307 PAQKDI
+307 PI
-313 NEPLKLSIE
+313 KLSIE

-413 KIGGAIAKFGLS
+413 KIGGAIVKFGLG

-430 GSLFLMTKLVTLE
+430 GSLFLMSKMVTLE
-443 SLGIFALTALTI
+443 SLGMFALTALTI

-495 KVLDANALLNVA
+495 KVLDTNALLNVA
-507 LVGMTVVGLIYAIRW
+507 LVGLTVVGLIYAIRW
-522 AKPAQFGKEV
+522 AKPAEFGKEV

-564 SFVVALGVAVGFA
+564 SFVVALGVAVGLA

-588 KGMALGVMGISASIA
+588 KGMALGVMVISASIA

-637 VVGKTVG
+637 VVGKTIG

-687 VAMIATALGVLN
+687 VALIATALGVLN
-699 AFGNKRGGI
+699 ALGNKRGGI

-721 VAVLGAAL
+721 VAVLGASL
-729 LIWNNVDTESAVT
+729 LIWNNVSTESAVT

-748 ALTGAVL
+748 TLTGAVL
-755 LLGKDSKSSMLGG
+755 LLGKDSKSSMLGSA
-768 VALAIAAASTVIFA
+768 ALAIAAASTVIFA

-806 SGTAIGLGAVA
+806 SGAAIGLGAVA

-851 SQIGQLATIMGG
+851 KQIGQLATIMGG

-877 GFTLAGAAALA
+877 GFTLAGAAALV

-909 SPKELQNIGDSLA
+909 SPKELQNIGNSLA

-972 KYGVR
+972 KYAVR
-977 NGKLVITDIIDMNEA
+977 DGKLVITDIIDMNEA

-1072 TEEETE
+1072 TEEETKK
-1078 QAIKS
+1078 AIKD
-1083 IGPNIAMLL
+1083 IGPNIAMILT
-1092 SALEEPLAKIG
+1092 ALEEPLAKIG

-1148 IKEEF
+1148 IKTEF

-1223 NLDKLSKFVTQF
+1223 NIDKLSKFVTQF

-1323 VNLSDVYMI
+1323 VSLSDVYMI

-1341 GVGIRVY
+1341 SVGIRVY

>member
-60 VIWQSWQKRSSTTK
+60 VIWQSWKKRSSTAK
-74 QNNLFNAIAAIIAED
+74 HNNLFNAIAAIIAED
-89 SKNSGTTNSTSS
+89 SKKSGISNATTS

-124 EQVEHLSEFQQQAL
+124 EQAEQLSDFQQQAL
-138 TSLQN
+138 TSLQSIDKVVELLTFAQVKDSN
-143 IDKIMSMITF
+143 IDLIAIATDSLHAKLSIFIKNTNAANELIIDEIVDWKTKFIEVLSTSTSDNQNNDNVQSNVTNIESINLSNLQKSTQSGF
-153 DATTDDNIAE
+153 DIVNNHLQQLAK
-163 IALVTTDLHDKLE
+163 TTDLILE
-176 TFINEQLSGTSLVI
+176 WL
-190 DGLVDISDAINSQ
+190 
-203 QTAASELILDSII
+203 LDS
-216 EMTTSINDLKDKVID
+216 E
-231 LLSDVYL
+231 
-238 QMLDSSP
+238 
-245 ATSSTSVSNFIE
+245 STST
-257 ADTNKVALA
+257 ADAQIKE
-266 LSDVQTI
+266 
-273 VDAVLEDTIKNL
+273 DAVKSQDTSQPI
-285 ALIASTTESIL
+285 
-296 EHLQQNEAVNV
+296 
-307 PAQKDI
+307 
-313 NEPLKLSIE
+313 KLSIE

-413 KIGGAIAKFGLS
+413 KIGGAIVKFGLG

-430 GSLFLMTKLVTLE
+430 GSLFLMSKMVTLE
-443 SLGIFALTALTI
+443 SLGMFALTALTI

-495 KVLDANALLNVA
+495 KVLDTNALLNVA
-507 LVGMTVVGLIYAIRW
+507 LVGLTVVGLIYAIRW
-522 AKPAQFGKEV
+522 AKPAEFGKEV

-564 SFVVALGVAVGFA
+564 SFVVALGVAVGLA

-637 VVGKTVG
+637 VVGKTIG

-687 VAMIATALGVLN
+687 VALIATALGVLN
-699 AFGNKRGGI
+699 ALGNKRGGI

-721 VAVLGAAL
+721 VAVLGASL
-729 LIWNNVDTESAVT
+729 LIWNNVSTESAVT

-755 LLGKDSKSSMLGG
+755 LLGKDSKASMLGG
-768 VALAIAAASTVIFA
+768 TALAIAAASTVIFA
-782 TGLLMAQDVP
+782 AGLLMTQNVP

-806 SGTAIGLGAVA
+806 SGAAIGLGAVA

-851 SQIGQLATIMGG
+851 KQIGQLATIMGG

-877 GFTLAGAAALA
+877 GFTLAGAAALV

-909 SPKELQNIGDSLA
+909 SPKELQNIGNSLA

-972 KYGVR
+972 KYAVR
-977 NGKLVITDIIDMNEA
+977 DGKLVITDIIDMNEA

-1026 VKRGIDALAGIGDVF
+1026 VKRGIDALADIGDVF

-1072 TEEETE
+1072 TEEETKK
-1078 QAIKS
+1078 AIKD
-1083 IGPNIAMLL
+1083 IGPNIAMILT
-1092 SALEEPLAKIG
+1092 ALEEPLAKIG

-1135 DAVSKNPKFSNDW
+1135 DAVSKNPKFSNEW
-1148 IKEEF
+1148 IKTEF

-1201 QATDNVKFAD
+1201 QATDNVKFAE
-1211 SFKQVNSSLDKL
+1211 SFQQVNNSLDKL

-1294 FAQTTNSNNSQTQKL
+1294 FAQITNSNNSQTQKL

-1323 VNLSDVYMI
+1323 VDLSDVYMI

-1341 GVGIRVY
+1341 SVGIRVY

>member
-60 VIWQSWQKRSSTTK
+60 VIWQSWKKRSSTAK
-74 QNNLFNAIAAIIAED
+74 HNNLFNAIAAIIAED
-89 SKNSGTTNSTSS
+89 SKKSDISNATTS

-124 EQVEHLSEFQQQAL
+124 EQAEQLSEFQQQAL
-138 TSLQN
+138 TSLQSIDKVVELLTFAQIKDSN
-143 IDKIMSMITF
+143 IDLIAIAT
-153 DATTDDNIAE
+153 DA
-163 IALVTTDLHDKLE
+163 LHAKLSI
-176 TFINEQLSGTSLVI
+176 FIKNT
-190 DGLVDISDAINSQ
+190 N
-203 QTAASELILDSII
+203 AANELIIDEIV
-216 EMTTSINDLKDKVID
+216 DLKTKFID
-231 LLSDVYL
+231 AL
-238 QMLDSSP
+238 
-245 ATSSTSVSNFIE
+245 STSTSDNQNNDNVQSNV
-257 ADTNKVALA
+257 TNLK
-266 LSDVQTI
+266 ST
-273 VDAVLEDTIKNL
+273 NL
-285 ALIASTTESIL
+285 LNLQNATQSGFDIAN
-296 EHLQQNEAVNV
+296 EHLQQLTQTTDLILEWLLDSESTSTADAQIKEDAVKSQDASQ
-307 PAQKDI
+307 PI
-313 NEPLKLSIE
+313 KLSIE

-413 KIGGAIAKFGLS
+413 KIGGAIAKFGLG

-443 SLGIFALTALTI
+443 SLGMFALTALTI

-464 VDAAQVLKVSASL
+464 VDAAQVLKVSTSL

-507 LVGMTVVGLIYAIRW
+507 LVGLTVVGLIYAIRW
-522 AKPAQFGKEV
+522 AKPAEFGKEV

-549 GEVMRESWQDALMIV
+549 GEVMRESWQDAMMIV
-564 SFVVALGVAVGFA
+564 SFVLALGVAVGLA

-588 KGMALGVMGISASIA
+588 KAMALGVMGISASIA

-637 VVGKTVG
+637 VVGKTIG

-679 SAVKAGIG
+679 SAMKAGIG

-768 VALAIAAASTVIFA
+768 AALAIAAASTVIFA
-782 TGLLMAQDVP
+782 TSLLMAQDVP

-806 SGTAIGLGAVA
+806 SGAAIGLGAVA

-851 SQIGQLATIMGG
+851 KQIGQLATIMGG
-863 LALVATGVGNPFTV
+863 LALVATGIGNPFTV
-877 GFTLAGAAALA
+877 GFTLAGAAALV

-940 DAEKGIEALSDLGT
+940 DAKKGIEALSDLGT

-977 NGKLVITDIIDMNEA
+977 DGKLVITDVIDMNEA

-1072 TEEETE
+1072 TEEETK

-1148 IKEEF
+1148 IKTEF

-1201 QATDNVKFAD
+1201 QATDNVKFAE
-1211 SFKQVNSSLDKL
+1211 SFQQVNSSLDKL
-1223 NLDKLSKFVTQF
+1223 NIDKLSKFVTQF

-1279 VGQSASSNMPALSTN
+1279 VGQSASSNMPTLSTN

>member
-60 VIWQSWQKRSSTTK
+60 VIWQSWKKRSSTAK
-74 QNNLFNAIAAIIAED
+74 HNNLFNAIAAIIAED
-89 SKNSGTTNSTSS
+89 SKKSGISNATTS

-124 EQVEHLSEFQQQAL
+124 EQAEQLSEFQQQAL
-138 TSLQN
+138 TSLQSIDKVVELLTFTQVKDSN
-143 IDKIMSMITF
+143 IDLIAIATDSLHAKLSAFIENTNAANEFIIDEIVDWKTKFIEVLSTSTSDNQNNDNVQSNVTNIESINLSNLQKSTQLGF
-153 DATTDDNIAE
+153 DIVNNHLQQLAK
-163 IALVTTDLHDKLE
+163 TTDLILE
-176 TFINEQLSGTSLVI
+176 WL
-190 DGLVDISDAINSQ
+190 
-203 QTAASELILDSII
+203 LDS
-216 EMTTSINDLKDKVID
+216 E
-231 LLSDVYL
+231 
-238 QMLDSSP
+238 
-245 ATSSTSVSNFIE
+245 STST
-257 ADTNKVALA
+257 ADAQIKE
-266 LSDVQTI
+266 
-273 VDAVLEDTIKNL
+273 DAVKSQDTSQPI
-285 ALIASTTESIL
+285 
-296 EHLQQNEAVNV
+296 
-307 PAQKDI
+307 
-313 NEPLKLSIE
+313 KLSIE

-413 KIGGAIAKFGLS
+413 KIGGAIAKFGLGI
-425 MVAFA
+425 VAFA
-430 GSLFLMTKLVTLE
+430 GSLFLMSKMVTLE
-443 SLGIFALTALTI
+443 SLGMFALTALTI
-455 YGSMKLFEK
+455 YGSMRLFEK
-464 VDAAQVLKVSASL
+464 VDATQVLKVSASL

-495 KVLDANALLNVA
+495 KVLDANALLNIA
-507 LVGMTVVGLIYAIRW
+507 LVGVTMVGLIYMLRW

-532 LLLSASVAT
+532 LILSAGVAT

-549 GEVMRESWQDALMIV
+549 GQVMRESWQDAMMIV
-564 SFVVALGVAVGFA
+564 SFVLALGVAVGLA
-577 NRIAGG
+577 NRIAGS

-588 KGMALGVMGISASIA
+588 KAMALGVMGISASIA

-637 VVGKTVG
+637 LVGKMVG

-651 IGIGMALMS
+651 IGIGMAVMS

-679 SAVKAGIG
+679 SAIKAGVG
-687 VAMIATALGVLN
+687 VAMIATSLGVLN
-699 AFGNKRGGI
+699 ALGNKRGGI

-721 VAVLGAAL
+721 VAVLGASL
-729 LIWNNVDTESAVT
+729 LIWNNVSTEAAVT
-742 AGLFLA
+742 AGIFLA

-755 LLGKDSKSSMLGG
+755 LLGKDSKASMLGG
-768 VALAIAAASTVIFA
+768 TALAIAAASTVIFA

-806 SGTAIGLGAVA
+806 SGAAIGLGAVA

-851 SQIGQLATIMGG
+851 KQIGQLATIMGG

-877 GFTLAGAAALA
+877 GFTLAGAAALV

-909 SPKELQNIGDSLA
+909 STKELQNIGNSLA

-977 NGKLVITDIIDMNEA
+977 DGKLVITDIIDMNEA
-992 IPKIGANI
+992 IPKIGTNI
-1000 AVLLKA
+1000 GILLDA
-1006 LEEPLIRIGEQG
+1006 LADPLAKIGARG
-1018 AWYSGGNK
+1018 TWYTGND
-1026 VKRGIDALAGIGDVF
+1026 VKKGIDALAGIGDVF

-1072 TEEETE
+1072 TEEETK

-1135 DAVSKNPKFSNDW
+1135 DAVSKNPKFSNEW
-1148 IKEEF
+1148 IKTEF

-1201 QATDNVKFAD
+1201 QATDNVKFAE
-1211 SFKQVNSSLDKL
+1211 SFQQVNNSLDKL

-1323 VNLSDVYMI
+1323 VSLSDVYMI

-1341 GVGIRVY
+1341 SVGIRVY

>member
-60 VIWQSWQKRSSTTK
+60 VIWQSWKKRSSTAK
-74 QNNLFNAIAAIIAED
+74 HNNLFNAIAAIIAED
-89 SKNSGTTNSTSS
+89 SKKSGISNATTS

-124 EQVEHLSEFQQQAL
+124 EQAEQLSEFQQQAL
-138 TSLQN
+138 TSLQSIDKVVELLTFAQGKDSN
-143 IDKIMSMITF
+143 IDLIAIAT
-153 DATTDDNIAE
+153 DA
-163 IALVTTDLHDKLE
+163 LHAKLSI
-176 TFINEQLSGTSLVI
+176 FIKNT
-190 DGLVDISDAINSQ
+190 N
-203 QTAASELILDSII
+203 AANELIIDEIV
-216 EMTTSINDLKDKVID
+216 DLKTKFID
-231 LLSDVYL
+231 AL
-238 QMLDSSP
+238 
-245 ATSSTSVSNFIE
+245 STSTSDNQNNDNVQSNI
-257 ADTNKVALA
+257 TN
-266 LSDVQTI
+266 
-273 VDAVLEDTIKNL
+273 LESTNL
-285 ALIASTTESIL
+285 LNLQNATQSGFDIAN
-296 EHLQQNEAVNV
+296 EHLQQLTQTTDLILEWLLDSESTSTADAQIKEDAVKSQDTSQ
-307 PAQKDI
+307 PI
-313 NEPLKLSIE
+313 KLSIE

-398 NVLIGRLEIFVNTGS
+398 NVLIGRLEIFVNTGA
-413 KIGGAIAKFGLS
+413 KIGGAIAKFGLG

-443 SLGIFALTALTI
+443 SLGMFALTALTI

-495 KVLDANALLNVA
+495 KVLDTNALLNVA
-507 LVGMTVVGLIYAIRW
+507 LVGLTVVGLIYAIRW

-564 SFVVALGVAVGFA
+564 SFVVALGVAVGLA

-637 VVGKTVG
+637 VVGKTIG

-687 VAMIATALGVLN
+687 VALIATALGVLN
-699 AFGNKRGGI
+699 ALGNKRGGI

-721 VAVLGAAL
+721 VAVLGASL
-729 LIWNNVDTESAVT
+729 LIWNNVSTESAVT

-755 LLGKDSKSSMLGG
+755 LLGKDSKSSMLGSA
-768 VALAIAAASTVIFA
+768 ALAIAAASTVIFA

-806 SGTAIGLGAVA
+806 SGAAIGLGAVA

-838 NAMQKVGDSNIEW
+838 NAMQKVGNSNIEW
-851 SQIGQLATIMGG
+851 KQIGQLATIMGG

-877 GFTLAGAAALA
+877 GFTLAGAAALV

-909 SPKELQNIGDSLA
+909 SPKELQNIGNSLA

-977 NGKLVITDIIDMNEA
+977 DGKLVITDIIDMNEA

-1072 TEEETE
+1072 TEEETKK
-1078 QAIKS
+1078 AIKD
-1083 IGPNIAMLL
+1083 IGPNIAMILT
-1092 SALEEPLAKIG
+1092 ALEEPLAKIG

-1148 IKEEF
+1148 IKTEF

-1201 QATDNVKFAD
+1201 QATDNVKFAE
-1211 SFKQVNSSLDKL
+1211 SFQQVNNSLDKL

-1323 VNLSDVYMI
+1323 VDLSDVYMI

-1341 GVGIRVY
+1341 SVGIRVY

>member
-1 MATDNTTVYNALG
+1 M
-14 DLPTNYQ
+14 
-21 AFEDDTTSATDADK
+21 
-35 ERADSLKALYENE
+35 
-48 DAIVNMCSVVGA
+48 
-60 VIWQSWQKRSSTTK
+60 
-74 QNNLFNAIAAIIAED
+74 
-89 SKNSGTTNSTSS
+89 
-101 WEAKLENF
+101 
-109 FNFSWIDK
+109 
-117 WFGKNKK
+117 
-124 EQVEHLSEFQQQAL
+124 
-138 TSLQN
+138 
-143 IDKIMSMITF
+143 
-153 DATTDDNIAE
+153 
-163 IALVTTDLHDKLE
+163 
-176 TFINEQLSGTSLVI
+176 
-190 DGLVDISDAINSQ
+190 
-203 QTAASELILDSII
+203 
-216 EMTTSINDLKDKVID
+216 
-231 LLSDVYL
+231 
-238 QMLDSSP
+238 
-245 ATSSTSVSNFIE
+245 
-257 ADTNKVALA
+257 
-266 LSDVQTI
+266 
-273 VDAVLEDTIKNL
+273 
-285 ALIASTTESIL
+285 
-296 EHLQQNEAVNV
+296 
-307 PAQKDI
+307 
-313 NEPLKLSIE
+313 
-322 GKEAVVSAY
+322 
-331 DNLLGT
+331 
-337 LSTLTDKKKASIYRG
+337 
-352 LAMLDDIVDKL
+352 
-363 AKVNPK
+363 
-369 FEKTLNQTAD
+369 
-379 IAISVG
+379 
-385 TKIKE
+385 
-390 NSNAIEQL
+390 
-398 NVLIGRLEIFVNTGS
+398 
-413 KIGGAIAKFGLS
+413 
-425 MVAFA
+425 
-430 GSLFLMTKLVTLE
+430 
-443 SLGIFALTALTI
+443 
-455 YGSMKLFEK
+455 
-464 VDAAQVLKVSASL
+464 
-477 LIFSAG
+477 
-483 LATLALTLSLVP
+483 
-495 KVLDANALLNVA
+495 
-507 LVGMTVVGLIYAIRW
+507 
-522 AKPAQFGKEV
+522 
-532 LLLSASVAT
+532 
-541 LVLAFALG
+541 
-549 GEVMRESWQDALMIV
+549 
-564 SFVVALGVAVGFA
+564 
-577 NRIAGG
+577 
-583 KTADG
+583 
-588 KGMALGVMGISASIA
+588 
-603 ILGLAI
+603 
-609 WGWHQVVPS
+609 
-618 WEYAIAPV
+618 
-626 GCMLALAGAMA
+626 
-637 VVGKTVG
+637 
-644 SGKDALN
+644 
-651 IGIGMALMS
+651 
-660 ASVGILA
+660 
-667 LALLPWNLVDTE
+667 
-679 SAVKAGIG
+679 
-687 VAMIATALGVLN
+687 
-699 AFGNKRGGI
+699 
-708 MQSAIGLAIASAS
+708 
-721 VAVLGAAL
+721 
-729 LIWNNVDTESAVT
+729 
-742 AGLFLA
+742 
-748 ALTGAVL
+748 
-755 LLGKDSKSSMLGG
+755 
-768 VALAIAAASTVIFA
+768 
-782 TGLLMAQDVP
+782 
-792 LEAYLQFGLFIAAV
+792 FIAAV
-806 SGTAIGLGAVA
+806 SGAAIGLGAVA

-851 SQIGQLATIMGG
+851 KQIGQLATIMGG

-877 GFTLAGAAALA
+877 GFTLAGAAALV

-909 SPKELQNIGDSLA
+909 SPKELQNIGNSLA

-972 KYGVR
+972 KYAVR
-977 NGKLVITDIIDMNEA
+977 DGKLVITDIIDMNEA

-1072 TEEETE
+1072 TEEETKK
-1078 QAIKS
+1078 AIKD
-1083 IGPNIAMLL
+1083 IGPNIAMILT
-1092 SALEEPLAKIG
+1092 ALEEPLAKIG

-1148 IKEEF
+1148 IKTEF

-1223 NLDKLSKFVTQF
+1223 NIDKLSKFVTQF

-1323 VNLSDVYMI
+1323 VSLSDVYMI

-1341 GVGIRVY
+1341 SVGIRVY

>member
-35 ERADSLKALYENE
+35 ARADSLKALYENE

-60 VIWQSWQKRSSTTK
+60 VIWQSWKKRSSTAK
-74 QNNLFNAIAAIIAED
+74 HNNLFNAIAAIIAED
-89 SKNSGTTNSTSS
+89 SKKSGTSNTTTS

-109 FNFSWIDK
+109 FNFSWLDK
-117 WFGKNKK
+117 WFGKNKQ
-124 EQVEHLSEFQQQAL
+124 EQAEQLSEFQQQAL

-176 TFINEQLSGTSLVI
+176 TFINEQLSGTSLII
-190 DGLVDISDAINSQ
+190 DGLAGISDAINSQ

-273 VDAVLEDTIKNL
+273 VDAGLEDTIKNL

-307 PAQKDI
+307 PAQKDT

-588 KGMALGVMGISASIA
+588 KAMALGVMGISASIA

-637 VVGKTVG
+637 VVGKTIG

-651 IGIGMALMS
+651 IGIGMTLMS

-699 AFGNKRGGI
+699 ALGNKRGGI
-708 MQSAIGLAIASAS
+708 MQSAIGLAVASAS

-768 VALAIAAASTVIFA
+768 AALAIAAASTVIFA

-806 SGTAIGLGAVA
+806 SGAAIGLGAVA

-877 GFTLAGAAALA
+877 GFTLAGAAALV

-909 SPKELQNIGDSLA
+909 SPKELQNIGNSLA

-972 KYGVR
+972 KYSVR
-977 NGKLVITDIIDMNEA
+977 DGKLVITDIIDMNEA
-992 IPKIGANI
+992 IPKIGTNI
-1000 AVLLKA
+1000 GILLDA
-1006 LEEPLIRIGEQG
+1006 LADPLAKIGTRG
-1018 AWYSGGNK
+1018 TWYTGND
-1026 VKRGIDALAGIGDVF
+1026 VKKGIDALAGIGDVF

-1072 TEEETE
+1072 TEEETKK
-1078 QAIKS
+1078 AIKD
-1083 IGPNIAMLL
+1083 IGPNIAMILT
-1092 SALEEPLAKIG
+1092 ALEEPLAKIG

-1148 IKEEF
+1148 IKTEF

-1279 VGQSASSNMPALSTN
+1279 VGQSASSNMPVLSTN

-1323 VNLSDVYMI
+1323 VSLSDVYMI